1 MNRILLVMCLGLA
14 SCGTTSTKP
23 SEPASTPLFD
33 GTSLTGWVQRGGS
46 ASYRVEDGAIVG
58 ETRPRQPNSFLCTEA
73 TYRDFEMSLEFM
85 VDDSLNSGVQIRSA
99 ARPEGK
105 LERVYGYQIEID
117 PSERAWTGG
126 LYEEG
131 ARGWLQDLKTNDVA
145 RRAFKHGEWNTM
157 RVRCEGDRIMTWI
170 NDVPCVDVRDSG
182 AAAGFI
188 ALQVHGVSEKTEPM
202 RVRWRKIELRELD
215 R

>member
-1 MNRILLVMCLGLA
+1 MKRMLLVMCLGLA
-14 SCGTTSTKP
+14 SCGTASTRP
-23 SEPASTPLFD
+23 SEPATTPLFD
-33 GTSLTGWVQRGGS
+33 GESLDGWVQRGGS

-58 ETRPRQPNSFLCTEA
+58 ETRPRQPNSFLCTQS
-73 TYRDFEMSLEFM
+73 TYGNFELSLEFM

-105 LERVYGYQIEID
+105 LERVYGYQVEID

-131 ARGWLQDLKTNDVA
+131 ARGWLQDLKANDAA
-145 RRAFKHGEWNTM
+145 RQAFKHGTWNEM

-170 NDVPCVDVRDSG
+170 NGVPCVDAQDSG

-188 ALQVHGVSEKTEPM
+188 ALQVHGVGEKTEPM
-202 RVRWRKIELRELD
+202 RVRWRKIELRELG